1 MALANGKINPLNLLG
16 MRRLSYIPPHFG
28 SIIIE
33 NKSLNIID
41 QWIYFNLNSRY
52 CIKTTSVLN
61 AERKLVSGLEIGM
74 EDHKELTMF
83 GLACPFL
90 HKNN

>member
-16 MRRLSYIPPHFG
+16 MRRLSYIPPHFE

-33 NKSLNIID
+33 NKGINIID

-61 AERKLVSGLEIGM
+61 SERKIVTGLEIGM

-83 GLACPFL
+83 SLACPFL